1 MEKSFFEKKYFYG
14 ATWRDGN
21 KVRGVEKYENEIRE
35 DRKKHEQDEKR
46 ERDEKY
52 KQELKAQAL
61 REMKYAMLVL
71 GKDFKKNK
79 RLAHMNNDRWEIYK
93 AREYVASENREGH
106 ECYNAVDGEK
116 LWINR
121 ERWKLLRNK

>member
-1 MEKSFFEKKYFYG
+1 MEKDFFEKKYFYG
-14 ATWRDGN
+14 ETWNGGN
-21 KVRGVEKYENEIRE
+21 RIHGIEKYENEIRE
-35 DRKKHEQDEKR
+35 DRKKREQDEKR
-46 ERDEKY
+46 ERYEKY

-61 REMKYAMLVL
+61 RDMKYLMLVY

-79 RLAHMNNDRWEIYK
+79 RLARMNSDRWEIYK
-93 AREYVASENREGH
+93 AREYVANENREGH
-106 ECYNAVDGEK
+106 ECYNAVEGEK